1 MALCFAFIGYFVTLS
16 KAGKEFFSFFAP
28 FFKNLSAG
36 APRCRAIR
44 MTLTQLEYIIAV
56 DTYRHFSA
64 AAETCHVTQPTLSMQ
79 IQKLEDELGILIFDR
94 SKQPVV
100 PTETGQLILTQAR
113 EVIQAARRIPEIVRD
128 ANNDL
133 SGELKLGIIP
143 TLAPYLLP
151 YFIGSFIEKR
161 PAVTVQIQELTT
173 EQILEKLRNGL
184 LDVGLVVT
192 PLHESGL
199 YEQPLFHEPFVVY
212 TSDNHPLAEK
222 EVLRDNDL
230 NNEGLWLLT
239 EGHCFRDQ
247 VINLCSTERMS
258 NAHTHSLHYETGSLE
273 TLIKLIDKQDGFTL
287 LPYLATLDL
296 DPARKKRLRPFLD
309 PQPVREVSLVVHR
322 RFLKRK
328 LIDALQREIIAH
340 VPRELLTPKRNH
352 IVAIK

>member
-1 MALCFAFIGYFVTLS
+1 
-16 KAGKEFFSFFAP
+16 
-28 FFKNLSAG
+28 
-36 APRCRAIR
+36 

-56 DTYRHFSA
+56 DTYRHFSTA
-64 AAETCHVTQPTLSMQ
+64 ADNCHVTQPTLSMQ

-100 PTETGQLILTQAR
+100 PTETGILILAQAR
-113 EVIQAARRIPEIVRD
+113 EVVQSARRIPEIVQE

-133 SGELKLGIIP
+133 SGELRIGIIP

-151 YFIGSFIEKR
+151 YFISSFIEKR
-161 PAVTVQIQELTT
+161 PAVLVQIQELMT
-173 EQILEKLRNGL
+173 EHIVERLRNGL
-184 LDVGLVVT
+184 LDVGLVVS

-199 YEQPLFHEPFVVY
+199 HEQPLFHEPFVLYASEHHSLTAKTMVS
-212 TSDNHPLAEK
+212 TAD
-222 EVLRDNDL
+222 LRND
-230 NNEGLWLLT
+230 GLWLLT

-247 VINLCSTERMS
+247 VMNLCGSERKANGYS
-258 NAHTHSLHYETGSLE
+258 PSLHYETGSLE

-296 DPARKKRLRPFLD
+296 DESRRSRLRPFVD

-328 LIDALQREIIAH
+328 LIDTLQREIMAH
-340 VPRELLTPKRNH
+340 LPKELLAHERNQ
-352 IVAIK
+352 IVGIR